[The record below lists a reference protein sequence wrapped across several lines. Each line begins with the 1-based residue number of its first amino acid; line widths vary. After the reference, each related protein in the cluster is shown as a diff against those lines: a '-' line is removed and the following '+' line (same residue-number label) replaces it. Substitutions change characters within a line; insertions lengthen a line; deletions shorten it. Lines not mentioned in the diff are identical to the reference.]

1 MEAVRPRL
9 VLTSEP
15 DDATYLAIL
24 YPLVALNVSKVGD
37 HKRIP
42 LGVLIQ
48 DPLTEQVTGGLWG
61 RTSWKWLT
69 IELLFVPEVYRGQG
83 LGSAVMRLAEEEAIR
98 RGCIRAWLDSH
109 SFQTPGFYEKLGF
122 ERFGLIDD
130 YPPGHSRIFFQK
142 RWFA

>member
-1 MEAVRPRL
+1 MEAVRPGL

-15 DDATYLAIL
+15 DEAAYPAIL
-24 YPLVALNVSKVGD
+24 HPLVALNVSKVGD
-37 HKRIP
+37 HERTP

-48 DPLTEQVTGGLWG
+48 DPLTGQVTGGLWG

-83 LGSAVMRLAEEEAIR
+83 LGSAVMQLAEKEAIR
-98 RGCIRAWLDSH
+98 RGCIGAWLDTH
-109 SFQTPGFYEKLGF
+109 SFQAPGFYEKQGF

-130 YPPGHSRIFFQK
+130 YPPGHSRIFFRK
-142 RWFA
+142 HF